1 MAYKALYR
9 EWRPQTF
16 HDVVGQEHITTTLK
30 NQIIN
35 ERTAHAYLFCGTRG
49 TGKTSTAK
57 VMAKA
62 LNCLDLKDG
71 EPCNQCEMCKKI
83 NEGLAID
90 ITELDAASNNGV
102 DNIRDIIDDVQYP
115 PQEARFKVYI
125 MDEVHML
132 SIGAVNAFLKT
143 LEEPPKNVVFILA
156 TTDPQKLP
164 ITILSRCQRFDFKR
178 ISRKD
183 ITGRLR
189 KIVTEQGIFCDDKSL
204 DLVARV
210 SDGAMRD
217 SLSILDQAISIGD
230 GKVDYDELVS
240 MLGLVTND
248 NLFKIVD
255 SIIRRDI
262 ESAME
267 IIEELVLTGK
277 DMTLFIK
284 DLIVH
289 YRNLLMIKVTS
300 NPEEV
305 LDTAEEN
312 IEKLKVQG
320 AKLKV
325 EEIMRC
331 IRIVQE
337 CDEEAKLSKQ
347 ARVYLELAVIKMC
360 KIEYDTSKEVML
372 ARINKLEQIIK
383 SGNIKVNTN
392 LEAVKSEVSSEAIN
406 KSATNNVRK
415 QVASQSSN
423 NYEVVN
429 ENSTL
434 TPEYLRKVW
443 KDILETF
450 KSRGKYMV
458 YIALAK
464 GISNVSCNKGVVEFR
479 YTYEY
484 RHNKERLE
492 KNDFS
497 KIVNDVFSEVL
508 KEPIRVVYSVE
519 PGTEQEKAEE
529 ADLEARLSGIM
540 GDGLEIVEE

>member
-16 HDVVGQEHITTTLK
+16 NDVVGQEHITTTLK

-255 SIIRRDI
+255 SIIKRDI

-331 IRIVQE
+331 IRIVQD

-372 ARINKLEQIIK
+372 ARINKLEQAIR
-383 SGNIKVNTN
+383 SGNIQVNTN
-392 LEAVKSEVSSEAIN
+392 LEEVKSQVSNEASNN
-406 KSATNNVRK
+406 KTLNNKQQNATK
-415 QVASQSSN
+415 SSN

-464 GISNVSCNKGVVEFR
+464 GISKVSCNKGVVEFR

-492 KNDFS
+492 KYDFS
-497 KIVNDVFSEVL
+497 KIVNDIFSEVL
-508 KEPIRVVYSVE
+508 KEPVRVVYSVE
-519 PGTEQEKAEE
+519 QGTEEEKAEE

>member
-16 HDVVGQEHITTTLK
+16 NDVVGQEHITTTLK

-255 SIIRRDI
+255 SIIKRDI

-372 ARINKLEQIIK
+372 ARINKLEQAIR
-383 SGNIKVNTN
+383 SGNIQVNTN
-392 LEAVKSEVSSEAIN
+392 LEEVKSQVSNEASNN
-406 KSATNNVRK
+406 KTLNNKQQNATK
-415 QVASQSSN
+415 SSN
-423 NYEVVN
+423 NYEIVN

-464 GISNVSCNKGVVEFR
+464 GISKVSCNKGVVEFR

-484 RHNKERLE
+484 IHNKERLE
-492 KNDFS
+492 KHDFS
-497 KIVNDVFSEVL
+497 KIVNDIFSEVL
-508 KEPIRVVYSVE
+508 KEPVRVVYSVE
-519 PGTEQEKAEE
+519 QGTEEEKAEE

>member
-16 HDVVGQEHITTTLK
+16 NDVVGQEHITTTLK

-255 SIIRRDI
+255 SIIKRDI

-372 ARINKLEQIIK
+372 ARINKLEQAIR
-383 SGNIKVNTN
+383 SGNIQVNTN
-392 LEAVKSEVSSEAIN
+392 LEEVKSQVSNEAVN
-406 KSATNNVRK
+406 KKVLNNK
-415 QVASQSSN
+415 QQNAPQSSN

-464 GISNVSCNKGVVEFR
+464 GISKVSCNKGVVEFR

-497 KIVNDVFSEVL
+497 KIVNDIFSEVL
-508 KEPIRVVYSVE
+508 KEPVRVVYSVE
-519 PGTEQEKAEE
+519 QGTEEEKAEE

>member
-16 HDVVGQEHITTTLK
+16 NDVVGQEHITTTLK

-102 DNIRDIIDDVQYP
+102 DNIRDIIDDVQYS

-255 SIIRRDI
+255 SIIKRDI

-372 ARINKLEQIIK
+372 ARINKLEQVIR
-383 SGNIKVNTN
+383 SGNIQVNTN
-392 LEAVKSEVSSEAIN
+392 LEEVKSQVSNEASNN
-406 KSATNNVRK
+406 KTLNNK
-415 QVASQSSN
+415 QQNAIKSSN

-464 GISNVSCNKGVVEFR
+464 GISKVSCNKGVVEFR

-492 KNDFS
+492 KHHFS
-497 KIVNDVFSEVL
+497 KIVNDIFSEVL
-508 KEPIRVVYSVE
+508 KEPVRVVYSVE
-519 PGTEQEKAEE
+519 QGTEEEKAEE